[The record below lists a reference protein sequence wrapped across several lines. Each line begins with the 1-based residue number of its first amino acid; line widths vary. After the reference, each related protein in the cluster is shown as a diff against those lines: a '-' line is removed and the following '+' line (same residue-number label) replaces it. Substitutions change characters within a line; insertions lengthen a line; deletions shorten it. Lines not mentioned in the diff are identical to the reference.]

1 MGVGG
6 AQWLLAAMRANN
18 ALAVPVAPV
27 FRGRSCADDAAPVFP
42 ARGLSARDGPLAGWV
57 VTSWAMT
64 CPYESPPLLGVERL
78 LDAVRANN
86 AVPVFRGC
94 GCADDA
100 VPVFRVDALGG
111 LVCDARL
118 DALRSG
124 LSRHAF
130 ATLCSSLAI
139 RSMSF
144 LVDALCSAV
153 TARSCS
159 ATS

>member
-1 MGVGG
+1 
-6 AQWLLAAMRANN
+6 LLAAMRANN

-27 FRGRSCADDAAPVFP
+27 TVFRGRSCADAPVFP

-64 CPYESPPLLGVERL
+64 CPYERPPLLGVERS

-86 AVPVFRGC
+86 VVPVFRAR

-100 VPVFRVDALGG
+100 VPVFRVDAPGG
-111 LVCDARL
+111 LVRDAGL

-130 ATLCSSLAI
+130 ATVCSSLAI
-139 RSMSF
+139 RSRSF
-144 LVDALCSAV
+144 LVDASCSAV